1 MFQIIL
7 VKMKLHKKNIFYVL
21 AMLYVLLTYFCRTNI
36 FFGDMVQF
44 ASRHPHFFLANK
56 FQTIFLPNY
65 LDSGHPP
72 LFGIYIAFAWLLF
85 GKSLLVSHVAML
97 PFLLLIA
104 YQVPQLLSRWLSG
117 YALLFSSLLVFL
129 EPTLLAQATL
139 VSPDI
144 VLMAIFITGINLYL
158 NKKYKTL
165 ALVLIP
171 LGLISLRGMMVLFAS
186 FCAII
191 LNNTFAQRKF
201 NRHYFFSTALVF
213 LPAVA
218 IAAIWL
224 WLHYQHTGW
233 IGFHSDSPWASSF
246 QQVSFAQMFKNA
258 LLFIWRLIDFGRIT
272 VWLLALF
279 LLFKLKFAQQS
290 NLKFCISIVVFV
302 LVFAA
307 NTLFA
312 DGLVGHRYFLPIYFL
327 TLVFVLKNIPFAF
340 PKKSISAFVLLFISF
355 LIGGSFVYP
364 SKIAMGWDATPA
376 NLSYYSLR
384 KDAITYLNNNNIPL
398 QTVAS
403 GFPNLD
409 TREILELNG
418 DSSHF
423 NSYSDSTLKYILYSN
438 VFNYPDSLIDKIEKT
453 PAIYY
458 QEKGFVF
465 IGVYAIAK

>member
-7 VKMKLHKKNIFYVL
+7 VNMKLHKENVFYVL
-21 AMLYVLLTYFCRTNI
+21 AIGYVLLTYFCRSNI
-36 FFGDMVQF
+36 FFGDIVQF
-44 ASRHPHFFLANK
+44 ASRHPHFFLANH
-56 FQTIFLPNY
+56 FQTIYLPNY

-117 YALLFSSLLVFL
+117 YVLLFSSLLVFL

-158 NKKYKTL
+158 NKKYKIL

-191 LNNTFAQRKF
+191 LNNTLTQKKF
-201 NRHYFFSTALVF
+201 NLHYFFTITLVF
-213 LPAVA
+213 LPSVV
-218 IAAIWL
+218 IAATWL
-224 WLHYQHTGW
+224 WLHYEHTGW

-246 QQVSFAQMFKNA
+246 QQVSFAQMLKNA
-258 LLFIWRLIDFGRIT
+258 LLFIWRLLDFGRIT
-272 VWLLALF
+272 VWLIALYI
-279 LLFKLKFAQQS
+279 LSKLKFAEQS
-290 NLKFCISIVVFV
+290 NLKFITSIVAFVF
-302 LVFAA
+302 VFAA

-327 TLVFVLKNIPFAF
+327 TLVFVLKNIPIVF
-340 PKKSISAFVLLFISF
+340 PKKNMSAYILIFISF
-355 LIGGSFVYP
+355 LIGGTFVYP

-376 NLSYYSLR
+376 HLPYYSLR
-384 KDAITYLNNNNIPL
+384 KDAINFLNNNNISL
-398 QTVAS
+398 QTVAC

-423 NSYSDSTLKYILYSN
+423 NSYSDTTLKYILYSN
-438 VFNYPDSLIDKIEKT
+438 VFNYPDSLIDKIANT

-458 QEKGFVF
+458 QEKGPVY
-465 IGVYAIAK
+465 IGIYAIAK

>member
-1 MFQIIL
+1 MTL
-7 VKMKLHKKNIFYVL
+7 SKNNVFYVL
-21 AMLYVLLTYFCRTNI
+21 ALLYVLLTFFCRSNI

-44 ASRHPHFFLANK
+44 ASRHPHFFLANQ
-56 FQTIFLPNY
+56 FQTIYLPNY

-72 LFGIYIAFAWLLF
+72 LFGIYIAFAWFLF
-85 GKSLLVSHVAML
+85 GKSLMVSHFAML

-117 YALLFSSLLVFL
+117 YTLLFSSLLVLL

-144 VLMAIFITGINLYL
+144 VLMAIFITSINLFL

-165 ALVLIP
+165 ALILIP

-201 NRHYFFSTALVF
+201 NHHYFFTIALVF
-213 LPAVA
+213 LPSVI
-218 IAAIWL
+218 IATVWL

-246 QQVSFAQMFKNA
+246 QQVSFAQMLKNA
-258 LLFIWRLIDFGRIT
+258 LLFIWRLVDFGRIT

-279 LLFKLKFAQQS
+279 LLFKLKFAKQS
-290 NLKFCISIVVFV
+290 NLKLSISIVVFI

-327 TLVFVLKNIPFAF
+327 TLVFVLKNIAFAF
-340 PKKSISAFVLLFISF
+340 PKNNKFAFAMLFLSF
-355 LIGGSFVYP
+355 LIGATFVYP

-376 NLSYYSLR
+376 HLPYYSLR
-384 KDAITYLNNNNIPL
+384 KDAIAYLNNNNIPL
-398 QTVAS
+398 QAVAS

-409 TREILELNG
+409 SREILELNG

-423 NSYSDSTLKYILYSN
+423 NSYSDTSLKYILYSN
-438 VFNYPDSLIDKIEKT
+438 VFNYPDSLIDKIENTK
-453 PAIYY
+453 AIYY
-458 QEKGFVF
+458 QKKGFVF

>member
-1 MFQIIL
+1 MTL
-7 VKMKLHKKNIFYVL
+7 SKNNVFYVL
-21 AMLYVLLTYFCRTNI
+21 ALLYVLLTFFCRSNI

-44 ASRHPHFFLANK
+44 ASRHPHFFLANH
-56 FQTIFLPNY
+56 FQTIYLPNY

-104 YQVPQLLSRWLSG
+104 YQVPQLLSRWLNG

-144 VLMAIFITGINLYL
+144 VLMSIFITGINLYL

-191 LNNTFAQRKF
+191 LNDILAQRKF
-201 NRHYFFSTALVF
+201 NLHYFFTITLVF
-213 LPAVA
+213 LPSVV
-218 IAAIWL
+218 IAATWL

-246 QQVSFAQMFKNA
+246 QQVSLAQMLKNA
-258 LLFIWRLIDFGRIT
+258 ILFIWRLLDFGRIT

-279 LLFKLKFAQQS
+279 LLFKFKLANQS
-290 NLKFCISIVVFV
+290 NLKWIIPIAVFI

-327 TLVFVLKNIPFAF
+327 SLVFVLKNIPLAFA
-340 PKKSISAFVLLFISF
+340 KKSMLTYVLLFISF
-355 LIGGSFVYP
+355 LIGATFVYP

-376 NLSYYSLR
+376 HLPYYSLR
-384 KDAITYLNNNNIPL
+384 KEAISFLNNNNIPL
-398 QTVAS
+398 QTVAC

-423 NSYSDSTLKYILYSN
+423 NSYSDTTLKYILYSN
-438 VFNYPDSLIDKIEKT
+438 VFNYPDSLIDKIANT

-465 IGVYAIAK
+465 VGVYAMTK

>member
-1 MFQIIL
+1 MTL
-7 VKMKLHKKNIFYVL
+7 SKNNVFYVL
-21 AMLYVLLTYFCRTNI
+21 ALLYVLLTFFCRSNI

-44 ASRHPHFFLANK
+44 ASRHPHFFLANQ
-56 FQTIFLPNY
+56 FQTIYLPNY

-72 LFGIYIAFAWLLF
+72 LFGIYIAFAWFLF
-85 GKSLLVSHVAML
+85 GKSLLVSHFAML

-117 YALLFSSLLVFL
+117 YTLLFSSLLVLL

-144 VLMAIFITGINLYL
+144 VLMAIFITSINLFF

-165 ALVLIP
+165 ALILIP

-201 NRHYFFSTALVF
+201 NHHYFFTIALVF
-213 LPAVA
+213 LPSVI
-218 IAAIWL
+218 IATVWL

-246 QQVSFAQMFKNA
+246 QQVSFAQMLKNA
-258 LLFIWRLIDFGRIT
+258 LLFIWRLVDFGRIT

-279 LLFKLKFAQQS
+279 LLFKLKFAKQS
-290 NLKFCISIVVFV
+290 NLKLSISIVVFI

-307 NTLFA
+307 NTIFA

-327 TLVFVLKNIPFAF
+327 TLVFVLKNIAFAF
-340 PKKSISAFVLLFISF
+340 PKNNKFAFAMLFLSF
-355 LIGGSFVYP
+355 LIGATFVYP

-376 NLSYYSLR
+376 HLPYYSLR
-384 KDAITYLNNNNIPL
+384 KDAIAYLNNNNIPL
-398 QTVAS
+398 QAVAS

-409 TREILELNG
+409 SREILELNG

-423 NSYSDSTLKYILYSN
+423 NSYSDTSLKYILYSN
-438 VFNYPDSLIDKIEKT
+438 VFNYPDSLIDKIENTK
-453 PAIYY
+453 AIYY
-458 QEKGFVF
+458 QKKGFVF

>member
-1 MFQIIL
+1 
-7 VKMKLHKKNIFYVL
+7 
-21 AMLYVLLTYFCRTNI
+21 
-36 FFGDMVQF
+36 MVQF
-44 ASRHPHFFLANK
+44 ASRHPHFFLANH
-56 FQTIFLPNY
+56 FQTIYLPNY

-72 LFGIYIAFAWLLF
+72 LFGIYIAFTWLLF

-104 YQVPQLLSRWLSG
+104 YQVPQLLSRWLNG

-144 VLMAIFITGINLYL
+144 VLMSIFITGINLYL

-186 FCAII
+186 FYAII
-191 LNNTFAQRKF
+191 LNDILAQRKF
-201 NRHYFFSTALVF
+201 NLHYFFTITLVF
-213 LPAVA
+213 LPSVV
-218 IAAIWL
+218 IAATWL

-246 QQVSFAQMFKNA
+246 QQVSLAQMLKNA
-258 LLFIWRLIDFGRIT
+258 ILFIWRLLDFGRIT

-279 LLFKLKFAQQS
+279 LLFKFKLANQS
-290 NLKFCISIVVFV
+290 NLKWIIPIAVFI

-327 TLVFVLKNIPFAF
+327 SLVFVLKNIPLAFA
-340 PKKSISAFVLLFISF
+340 KKSMLAYVLLFISF
-355 LIGGSFVYP
+355 LIGATFVYP

-376 NLSYYSLR
+376 HLPYYSLR
-384 KDAITYLNNNNIPL
+384 KEAIIFLNNNNIPL
-398 QTVAS
+398 QTVAC

-423 NSYSDSTLKYILYSN
+423 NSYSDTTLKYILYSN
-438 VFNYPDSLIDKIEKT
+438 VFNYPDSLIDKIANT

-465 IGVYAIAK
+465 VGVYAMTK

>member
-1 MFQIIL
+1 MTL
-7 VKMKLHKKNIFYVL
+7 SKNNVFYVL
-21 AMLYVLLTYFCRTNI
+21 ALLYVLLTFFCRSNI

-44 ASRHPHFFLANK
+44 ASRHPHFFLANQ
-56 FQTIFLPNY
+56 FQTIYLPNY

-72 LFGIYIAFAWLLF
+72 LFGIYIAFAWFLF
-85 GKSLLVSHVAML
+85 GKSLLVSHFAML

-117 YALLFSSLLVFL
+117 YTLLFSSLLVLL

-144 VLMAIFITGINLYL
+144 VLMAIFITSINLFF

-165 ALVLIP
+165 ALILIP

-201 NRHYFFSTALVF
+201 NHHYFFTIALVF
-213 LPAVA
+213 LPSVI
-218 IAAIWL
+218 IATVWL

-246 QQVSFAQMFKNA
+246 QQVSFAQMLKNA
-258 LLFIWRLIDFGRIT
+258 LLFIWRLVDFGRIT

-279 LLFKLKFAQQS
+279 LLFKLKFAKQS
-290 NLKFCISIVVFV
+290 NLKFSISIVVFI

-307 NTLFA
+307 NTIFA

-327 TLVFVLKNIPFAF
+327 TLVFVLKNIAFAF
-340 PKKSISAFVLLFISF
+340 PKNNKFAFAMLFLSF
-355 LIGGSFVYP
+355 LIGATFVYP

-376 NLSYYSLR
+376 HLPYYSLR
-384 KDAITYLNNNNIPL
+384 KDAIAYLNNNNIPL
-398 QTVAS
+398 QAVAS

-409 TREILELNG
+409 SREILELNG

-423 NSYSDSTLKYILYSN
+423 NSYSDTSLKYILYSN
-438 VFNYPDSLIDKIEKT
+438 VFNYPDSLIDKIENTK
-453 PAIYY
+453 AIYY
-458 QEKGFVF
+458 QKKGFVF

>member
-1 MFQIIL
+1 
-7 VKMKLHKKNIFYVL
+7 MKFHKNNIFYVL
-21 AMLYVLLTYFCRTNI
+21 ALLYVLLTYFCRNNI

-44 ASRHPHFFLANK
+44 ASRHPHFFLANQ
-56 FQTIFLPNY
+56 FQTIYLPNY

-72 LFGIYIAFAWLLF
+72 LFGIYIAFAWFVF
-85 GKSLLVSHVAML
+85 GKSLLVSHVALL

-104 YQVPQLLSRWLSG
+104 YQVPRLLSRWLSG
-117 YALLFSSLLVFL
+117 FALLFSSLLVLL

-144 VLMAIFITGINLYL
+144 VLMAIFITSINLFL
-158 NKKYKTL
+158 NKKYNTL

-201 NRHYFFSTALVF
+201 NRQYFFTVTFVF
-213 LPAVA
+213 LPSVV
-218 IAAIWL
+218 IAAAWL
-224 WLHYQHTGW
+224 WLHYLHTGW

-246 QQVSFAQMFKNA
+246 QLVSFAQVLKNA

-272 VWLLALF
+272 LWLLALF
-279 LLFKLKFAQQS
+279 LLFKLKFAKQS
-290 NLKFCISIVVFV
+290 NLKFSISIVVFI

-327 TLVFVLKNIPFAF
+327 TLVFVLINIPDAF
-340 PKKSISAFVLLFISF
+340 PKNNKLAYAMLFLSF
-355 LIGGSFVYP
+355 LIGATFVYP

-376 NLSYYSLR
+376 HLSYYSLR
-384 KDAITYLNNNNIPL
+384 KGAISYLNKNNIPL
-398 QTVAS
+398 QTVAC

-409 TREILELNG
+409 SREILELNG

-423 NSYSDSTLKYILYSN
+423 NSYSDTTLKYILYSI
-438 VFNYPDSLIDKIEKT
+438 VFNYPDSFIDRIEKT

-458 QEKGFVF
+458 QKKGAVI
-465 IGVYAIAK
+465 IGIYAIAK

>member
-1 MFQIIL
+1 MTL
-7 VKMKLHKKNIFYVL
+7 SKNNVFYVL
-21 AMLYVLLTYFCRTNI
+21 ALLYVLLTFFCRSNI

-44 ASRHPHFFLANK
+44 ASRHPHFFLANQ
-56 FQTIFLPNY
+56 FQTIYLPNY

-72 LFGIYIAFAWLLF
+72 LFGIYIAFAWFLF
-85 GKSLLVSHVAML
+85 GKSLLVSHFAML

-117 YALLFSSLLVFL
+117 YNLLFSSLLVLL

-144 VLMAIFITGINLYL
+144 VLMAIFITSINLFL

-165 ALVLIP
+165 ALILIP

-191 LNNTFAQRKF
+191 LNNTFTQKKF
-201 NRHYFFSTALVF
+201 NHHYFFKIALVF
-213 LPAVA
+213 LPSVI
-218 IAAIWL
+218 IATVWL

-246 QQVSFAQMFKNA
+246 QQVSFAQMLKNA
-258 LLFIWRLIDFGRIT
+258 LLFIWRLVDFGRIT

-279 LLFKLKFAQQS
+279 LLFKLKFAKQS
-290 NLKFCISIVVFV
+290 NLKLSISIVVFI

-327 TLVFVLKNIPFAF
+327 TLVFVLKNIAFAF
-340 PKKSISAFVLLFISF
+340 PKNNKFAFAMLFLSF
-355 LIGGSFVYP
+355 LIGATFVYP

-376 NLSYYSLR
+376 HLPYYSLR
-384 KDAITYLNNNNIPL
+384 KDAIAYLNNNNIPL
-398 QTVAS
+398 QAVAS

-409 TREILELNG
+409 SREILELNG

-423 NSYSDSTLKYILYSN
+423 NSYSDTSLKYILYSN
-438 VFNYPDSLIDKIEKT
+438 VFNYPDSLIDKIENTK
-453 PAIYY
+453 AIYY
-458 QEKGFVF
+458 QKKGFVF

>member
-1 MFQIIL
+1 MTL
-7 VKMKLHKKNIFYVL
+7 SKNNVFYVL
-21 AMLYVLLTYFCRTNI
+21 ALLYVLLTFFCRSNI

-44 ASRHPHFFLANK
+44 ASRHPHFFLANQ
-56 FQTIFLPNY
+56 FQTIYLPNY

-72 LFGIYIAFAWLLF
+72 LFGIYIAFAWFLF
-85 GKSLLVSHVAML
+85 GKSLLVSHFAML

-117 YALLFSSLLVFL
+117 YALLFSSVLVLL

-144 VLMAIFITGINLYL
+144 VLMAIFITSINLFL

-165 ALVLIP
+165 ALILIP

-201 NRHYFFSTALVF
+201 NHHYFFTIALVF
-213 LPAVA
+213 LPSVI
-218 IAAIWL
+218 IATVWL

-246 QQVSFAQMFKNA
+246 QQVSFAQMLKNA
-258 LLFIWRLIDFGRIT
+258 LLFIWRLVDFGRIT

-279 LLFKLKFAQQS
+279 LLFKLKFAKQS
-290 NLKFCISIVVFV
+290 NLKLSISIVVFI

-327 TLVFVLKNIPFAF
+327 TLVFVLKNIAFAF
-340 PKKSISAFVLLFISF
+340 PKNNKFAFAMLFLSF
-355 LIGGSFVYP
+355 LIGATFVYP

-376 NLSYYSLR
+376 HLPYYSLR
-384 KDAITYLNNNNIPL
+384 KDAITYLNNNDIPL
-398 QTVAS
+398 QAVAS

-409 TREILELNG
+409 SREILELNG

-423 NSYSDSTLKYILYSN
+423 NSYSDTSLKYILYSN
-438 VFNYPDSLIDKIEKT
+438 VFNYPDSLIDKIENTK
-453 PAIYY
+453 AIYY
-458 QEKGFVF
+458 QKKGFVF

>member
-1 MFQIIL
+1 
-7 VKMKLHKKNIFYVL
+7 
-21 AMLYVLLTYFCRTNI
+21 
-36 FFGDMVQF
+36 
-44 ASRHPHFFLANK
+44 
-56 FQTIFLPNY
+56 
-65 LDSGHPP
+65 
-72 LFGIYIAFAWLLF
+72 
-85 GKSLLVSHVAML
+85 
-97 PFLLLIA
+97 
-104 YQVPQLLSRWLSG
+104 LSRWLSG
-117 YALLFSSLLVFL
+117 YALLFSSVLVLL

-144 VLMAIFITGINLYL
+144 VLMAIFITSINLFL

-165 ALVLIP
+165 ALILIP

-201 NRHYFFSTALVF
+201 NHHYFFTIALVF
-213 LPAVA
+213 LPSVI
-218 IAAIWL
+218 IATVWL

-246 QQVSFAQMFKNA
+246 QQVSFAQMLKNA
-258 LLFIWRLIDFGRIT
+258 LLFIWRLVDFGRIT

-279 LLFKLKFAQQS
+279 LLFKLKFAKQS
-290 NLKFCISIVVFV
+290 NLKLSISIVVFI

-327 TLVFVLKNIPFAF
+327 TLVFVLKNIAFAF
-340 PKKSISAFVLLFISF
+340 PKNNKFAFAMLFLSF
-355 LIGGSFVYP
+355 LIGATFVYP

-376 NLSYYSLR
+376 HLPYYSLR
-384 KDAITYLNNNNIPL
+384 KDAITYLNNNDIPL
-398 QTVAS
+398 QAVAS

-409 TREILELNG
+409 SREILELNG

-423 NSYSDSTLKYILYSN
+423 NSYSDTSLKYILYSN
-438 VFNYPDSLIDKIEKT
+438 VFNYPDSLIDKIENTK
-453 PAIYY
+453 AIYY
-458 QEKGFVF
+458 QKKGFVF

>member
-1 MFQIIL
+1 MTL
-7 VKMKLHKKNIFYVL
+7 SKNNVFYVL
-21 AMLYVLLTYFCRTNI
+21 ALLYVLLTFFCRSNI

-44 ASRHPHFFLANK
+44 ASRHPHFFLANQ
-56 FQTIFLPNY
+56 FQTIYLPNY

-72 LFGIYIAFAWLLF
+72 LFGIYIAFAWFLF
-85 GKSLLVSHVAML
+85 GKSLLVSHFAML
-97 PFLLLIA
+97 PFLLLVA

-117 YALLFSSLLVFL
+117 YNLLFSSLLVLL

-144 VLMAIFITGINLYL
+144 VLMAIFITSINLFL

-165 ALVLIP
+165 ALILIP

-201 NRHYFFSTALVF
+201 NHHYFFTIALVF
-213 LPAVA
+213 LPSVI
-218 IAAIWL
+218 IATVWL

-246 QQVSFAQMFKNA
+246 QQVSFAQMLKNA
-258 LLFIWRLIDFGRIT
+258 LLFIWRLVDFGRIT

-279 LLFKLKFAQQS
+279 LLFKLKFAKQS
-290 NLKFCISIVVFV
+290 NLKLSISIVVFI

-327 TLVFVLKNIPFAF
+327 TLVFVLKNIAFAF
-340 PKKSISAFVLLFISF
+340 PKNNKFAFAMLFLSF
-355 LIGGSFVYP
+355 LIGATFVYP

-376 NLSYYSLR
+376 HLPYYSLR

-398 QTVAS
+398 QAVAS

-409 TREILELNG
+409 SREILELNG

-423 NSYSDSTLKYILYSN
+423 NSYSDTSLKYILYSN
-438 VFNYPDSLIDKIEKT
+438 VFNYPDSLIDKIENTK
-453 PAIYY
+453 AIYY
-458 QEKGFVF
+458 QKKGFVF

>member
-1 MFQIIL
+1 MTL
-7 VKMKLHKKNIFYVL
+7 SKNNVFYVL
-21 AMLYVLLTYFCRTNI
+21 ALLYVLLTFFCRSNI

-44 ASRHPHFFLANK
+44 ASRHPHFFLANQ
-56 FQTIFLPNY
+56 FQTIYLPNY

-72 LFGIYIAFAWLLF
+72 LFGIYIAFAWFLF
-85 GKSLLVSHVAML
+85 GKSLLVSHFAML

-117 YALLFSSLLVFL
+117 YTLLFSSLLVLL

-144 VLMAIFITGINLYL
+144 VLMAIFITSINLFF

-165 ALVLIP
+165 ALILIP

-201 NRHYFFSTALVF
+201 NHHYFFTIALVF
-213 LPAVA
+213 LPSVI
-218 IAAIWL
+218 IATVWL

-246 QQVSFAQMFKNA
+246 QQVSFAQMLKNA
-258 LLFIWRLIDFGRIT
+258 LLFIWRLVDFGRIT

-279 LLFKLKFAQQS
+279 LLFKLKFAKQS
-290 NLKFCISIVVFV
+290 NLKLSISIVVFI

-327 TLVFVLKNIPFAF
+327 TLVFVLKNIAFAF
-340 PKKSISAFVLLFISF
+340 PKNNKFAFAMLFLSF
-355 LIGGSFVYP
+355 LIGATFVYP

-376 NLSYYSLR
+376 HLPYYSLR
-384 KDAITYLNNNNIPL
+384 KDAIAYLNNNNIPL
-398 QTVAS
+398 QAVAS

-409 TREILELNG
+409 SREILELNG

-423 NSYSDSTLKYILYSN
+423 NSYSDTSLKYILYSN
-438 VFNYPDSLIDKIEKT
+438 VFNYPDSLIDKIENTK
-453 PAIYY
+453 AIYY
-458 QEKGFVF
+458 QKKGFVF

>member
-1 MFQIIL
+1 MTL
-7 VKMKLHKKNIFYVL
+7 SKNNVFYVL
-21 AMLYVLLTYFCRTNI
+21 ALLYVLLTFFCRSNI

-44 ASRHPHFFLANK
+44 ASRHPHFFLANQ
-56 FQTIFLPNY
+56 FQTIYLPNY

-72 LFGIYIAFAWLLF
+72 LFGIYIAFAWFLF
-85 GKSLLVSHVAML
+85 GKSLLVSHFAML

-117 YALLFSSLLVFL
+117 YNLLFSSLLVLL

-144 VLMAIFITGINLYL
+144 VLMAIFITSINLFL

-165 ALVLIP
+165 ALILIP

-201 NRHYFFSTALVF
+201 NHHYFFTIALVF
-213 LPAVA
+213 LPSVI
-218 IAAIWL
+218 IATVWL

-246 QQVSFAQMFKNA
+246 QQVSFAQMLKNA
-258 LLFIWRLIDFGRIT
+258 LLFIWRLVDFGRIT

-279 LLFKLKFAQQS
+279 LLFKLKFAKQS
-290 NLKFCISIVVFV
+290 NLKLSISIVVFI

-327 TLVFVLKNIPFAF
+327 TLVFVLKNIAFAF
-340 PKKSISAFVLLFISF
+340 PKNNKFAFAMLFLSF
-355 LIGGSFVYP
+355 LIGATFVYP

-376 NLSYYSLR
+376 HLPYYSLR
-384 KDAITYLNNNNIPL
+384 KDAIAYLNNNNIPL
-398 QTVAS
+398 QAVAS

-409 TREILELNG
+409 SREILELNG

-423 NSYSDSTLKYILYSN
+423 NSYSDTSLKYILYSN
-438 VFNYPDSLIDKIEKT
+438 VFNYPDSLIDKIENTK
-453 PAIYY
+453 AIYY
-458 QEKGFVF
+458 QKKGFVF

>member
-1 MFQIIL
+1 MTL
-7 VKMKLHKKNIFYVL
+7 SKNNVFYVL
-21 AMLYVLLTYFCRTNI
+21 ALLYVLLTFFCRSNI

-44 ASRHPHFFLANK
+44 ASRHPHFFLANQ
-56 FQTIFLPNY
+56 FQTIYLPNY

-72 LFGIYIAFAWLLF
+72 LFGIYIAFAWFLF
-85 GKSLLVSHVAML
+85 GKSLLVSHFAML
-97 PFLLLIA
+97 PFLLLVA

-117 YALLFSSLLVFL
+117 YNLLFSSLLVLL

-144 VLMAIFITGINLYL
+144 VLMAIFITSINLFL

-165 ALVLIP
+165 ALILIP

-201 NRHYFFSTALVF
+201 NHHYFFTIALVF
-213 LPAVA
+213 LPSVI
-218 IAAIWL
+218 IATVWL

-246 QQVSFAQMFKNA
+246 QQVSFAQMLKNA
-258 LLFIWRLIDFGRIT
+258 LLFIWRLVDFGRIT

-279 LLFKLKFAQQS
+279 LLFKLKFAKQS
-290 NLKFCISIVVFV
+290 NLKLSISIVVFI

-327 TLVFVLKNIPFAF
+327 TLVFVLKNIAFAF
-340 PKKSISAFVLLFISF
+340 PKNNKFAFAMLFLSF
-355 LIGGSFVYP
+355 LIGATFVYP

-376 NLSYYSLR
+376 HLPYYSLR
-384 KDAITYLNNNNIPL
+384 KDAIAYLNNNNIPL
-398 QTVAS
+398 QAVAS

-409 TREILELNG
+409 SREILELNG

-423 NSYSDSTLKYILYSN
+423 NSYSDTSLKYILYSN
-438 VFNYPDSLIDKIEKT
+438 VFNYPDSLIDKIENTK
-453 PAIYY
+453 AIYY
-458 QEKGFVF
+458 QKKGFVF